1 MGAIAADTT
10 PLNYLI
16 LIEAAEILPRLYG
29 NVLIPPA
36 VRDELAH
43 ANTPDVVRT
52 WIAQAPS
59 WLRIASL
66 KQPVDP
72 VLLRLD
78 AGEREAISLASELQ
92 AELVLI
98 DERDGAM
105 AARQLGLRVTGTLA
119 VLDLAAARGWIDL
132 RAMFNRLRQTTF
144 RAPLRLMASML
155 EQDAQRIKQK

>member
-1 MGAIAADTT
+1 MGTIAADTT

-43 ANTPDVVRT
+43 PNTPEVVLT
-52 WIAQAPS
+52 WIAQAPP

-66 KQPVDP
+66 KHPVGP
-72 VLLRLD
+72 ILLRLD
-78 AGEREAISLASELQ
+78 AGEREAISLVSERQ

-105 AARQLGLRVTGTLA
+105 AARQLGLRVTGTLS
-119 VLDLAAARGWIDL
+119 VLDLAAARGWLDL
-132 RAMFNRLRQTTF
+132 RAMFKRLRQTTF

-155 EQDAQRIKQK
+155 EQDAQRTKKE